1 MEIMEILSSRWL
13 EVAVAVYL
21 IGMMLYGHYRGFIK
35 IAVSAM
41 SLFITLFAA
50 RVAIP
55 QAAAWLEH
63 NTALYET
70 MKESALKASGLD
82 EKMEEVAQTAG
93 LAGKAGER
101 AVIESLEI
109 PDQIKKL
116 LIENNNGEVYQEM
129 GVQIF
134 EDYVGKY
141 LADRVIRILIFTVL
155 FIVFY
160 AFLHIIIVW
169 LDLISRL
176 PIIYGLNKIAGAV
189 LGLTEALIFI
199 WVGALVLTL
208 FSGSEIGKSMI
219 TQINGSIW
227 LTWLYDHN
235 MLSYLV
241 VGLVKSVL

>member
-21 IGMMLYGHYRGFIK
+21 VGMMLYGHYRGFIK
-35 IAVSAM
+35 IAVSVL
-41 SLFITLFAA
+41 SLFITLFAV

-55 QAAAWLEH
+55 QTSAWLEN

-70 MKESALKASGLD
+70 MKESALKASGLN
-82 EKMEEVAQTAG
+82 EKMEEMAQ
-93 LAGKAGER
+93 KAGER

-109 PDQIKKL
+109 PDQVKKL

-129 GVQIF
+129 GVQVF

-141 LADRVIRILIFTVL
+141 LADRVIRVIIFTVL

-169 LDLISRL
+169 LNLISRL
-176 PIIYGLNKIAGAV
+176 PILYGLNKIAGAV
-189 LGLTEALIFI
+189 LGLAEALIFI
-199 WVGALVLTL
+199 WVGSLVLTL

-219 TQINGSIW
+219 DQINGSVW

>member
-1 MEIMEILSSRWL
+1 
-13 EVAVAVYL
+13 
-21 IGMMLYGHYRGFIK
+21 
-35 IAVSAM
+35 M

-55 QAAAWLEH
+55 QAAAWLEN
-63 NTALYET
+63 NTAVYET

-82 EKMEEVAQTAG
+82 EKMEEMAQTAG

-141 LADRVIRILIFTVL
+141 LADRVIRVIIFTVL

-169 LDLISRL
+169 LNLISRL
-176 PIIYGLNKIAGAV
+176 PILYGLNKIAGAV
-189 LGLTEALIFI
+189 LGLAEALIFI

-208 FSGSEIGKSMI
+208 FSVRSERA
-219 TQINGSIW
+219 
-227 LTWLYDHN
+227 
-235 MLSYLV
+235 
-241 VGLVKSVL
+241 

>member
-50 RVAIP
+50 RVASP
-55 QAAAWLEH
+55 QTAAWLEN

-101 AVIESLEI
+101 GLFCCLDNKTKNE
-109 PDQIKKL
+109 KKTL
-116 LIENNNGEVYQEM
+116 SSF
-129 GVQIF
+129 IF
-134 EDYVGKY
+134 
-141 LADRVIRILIFTVL
+141 
-155 FIVFY
+155 
-160 AFLHIIIVW
+160 
-169 LDLISRL
+169 S
-176 PIIYGLNKIAGAV
+176 
-189 LGLTEALIFI
+189 
-199 WVGALVLTL
+199 
-208 FSGSEIGKSMI
+208 
-219 TQINGSIW
+219 
-227 LTWLYDHN
+227 
-235 MLSYLV
+235 
-241 VGLVKSVL
+241 

>member
-63 NTALYET
+63 NTAVYET

-82 EKMEEVAQTAG
+82 EKMEEMAQTAG

-116 LIENNNGEVYQEM
+116 LIENNNGEIYQEM

-141 LADRVIRILIFTVL
+141 LADRVIRVIIFTVL

-169 LDLISRL
+169 LNLISRL
-176 PIIYGLNKIAGAV
+176 PILYGLNKIA
-189 LGLTEALIFI
+189 EALIFI

>member
-1 MEIMEILSSRWL
+1 MEIMRFYP
-13 EVAVAVYL
+13 AVAGSGCSG
-21 IGMMLYGHYRGFIK
+21 ISHRDD
-35 IAVSAM
+35 AVR
-41 SLFITLFAA
+41 SLQRFYKNSSFRNVPFHHAVCGA

-63 NTALYET
+63 NTAVYET

-82 EKMEEVAQTAG
+82 EKMEEMAQTAG

-109 PDQIKKL
+109 PDQVKKL

-141 LADRVIRILIFTVL
+141 LADRVIRVIIFTVL

-169 LDLISRL
+169 LNLISSL

-189 LGLTEALIFI
+189 LGLTEALIFV
-199 WVGALVLTL
+199 WVGGLVLTL
-208 FSGSEIGKSMI
+208 FSGSRDRKEHDRPRSMEVS
-219 TQINGSIW
+219 G
-227 LTWLYDHN
+227 
-235 MLSYLV
+235 
-241 VGLVKSVL
+241 

>member
-63 NTALYET
+63 NTAVYET

-82 EKMEEVAQTAG
+82 EKMEEMAQTAG
-93 LAGKAGER
+93 L

-116 LIENNNGEVYQEM
+116 LIENNNGEIYQEM

-141 LADRVIRILIFTVL
+141 LADRVIRVIIFTVL

-169 LDLISRL
+169 LNLISRL
-176 PIIYGLNKIAGAV
+176 PILYGLNKIAGAV
-189 LGLTEALIFI
+189 LGLAEALIFI

>member
-63 NTALYET
+63 NTAVYET

-82 EKMEEVAQTAG
+82 ETAG

-116 LIENNNGEVYQEM
+116 LIENNNGEIYQEM

-141 LADRVIRILIFTVL
+141 LADRVIRVIIFTVL

-169 LDLISRL
+169 LNLISRL
-176 PIIYGLNKIAGAV
+176 PILYGLNKIAGAV
-189 LGLTEALIFI
+189 LGLAEALIFI

>member
-63 NTALYET
+63 NTAVYET

-82 EKMEEVAQTAG
+82 EKMEEMAQTAG
-93 LAGKAGER
+93 LAGRAGER

-116 LIENNNGEVYQEM
+116 LIENNNGEIYQEM

-141 LADRVIRILIFTVL
+141 LADRVIRVIIFTVL
-155 FIVFY
+155 
-160 AFLHIIIVW
+160 
-169 LDLISRL
+169 
-176 PIIYGLNKIAGAV
+176 PILYGLNKIAGAV
-189 LGLTEALIFI
+189 LGLAEALIFI

>member
-1 MEIMEILSSRWL
+1 MMEILEMLSGRWL
-13 EVAVAVYL
+13 EVAVAAYL
-21 IGMMLYGHYRGFIK
+21 IGMMLYGHYRGFIR
-35 IAVSAM
+35 IAVSVM
-41 SLFITLFAA
+41 SLFITLFAV

-55 QAAAWLEH
+55 QTAAWLEH

-82 EKMEEVAQTAG
+82 EKMDEMAQTAD

-109 PDQIKKL
+109 PDQVKKL

-141 LADRVIRILIFTVL
+141 LADRVIRVIIFTVL
-155 FIVFY
+155 FTVFY
-160 AFLHIIIVW
+160 ASLHIVIVW
-169 LDLISRL
+169 LNLLSRL

-189 LGLTEALIFI
+189 LGLTEALIFVWI
-199 WVGALVLTL
+199 
-208 FSGSEIGKSMI
+208 
-219 TQINGSIW
+219 
-227 LTWLYDHN
+227 
-235 MLSYLV
+235 
-241 VGLVKSVL
+241 

>member
-63 NTALYET
+63 NTAVYET

-82 EKMEEVAQTAG
+82 EKMEEMAQTAG

-116 LIENNNGEVYQEM
+116 LIENNNGEIYQEM

-141 LADRVIRILIFTVL
+141 LADRVIRVIM

-169 LDLISRL
+169 LNLISRL
-176 PIIYGLNKIAGAV
+176 PILYGLNKIAGAV
-189 LGLTEALIFI
+189 LGLAEALIFI

-219 TQINGSIW
+219 EQINGSIW

>member
-63 NTALYET
+63 NTAVYET

-82 EKMEEVAQTAG
+82 EKMEEMAQTAG
-93 LAGKAGER
+93 LAGRAGER

-116 LIENNNGEVYQEM
+116 LIENNNGEIYQEM

-141 LADRVIRILIFTVL
+141 LADRVIRVIT
-155 FIVFY
+155 
-160 AFLHIIIVW
+160 
-169 LDLISRL
+169 RL
-176 PIIYGLNKIAGAV
+176 PILYGLNKIAGAV
-189 LGLTEALIFI
+189 LGLAEALIFI

>member
-63 NTALYET
+63 NTAVYET

-82 EKMEEVAQTAG
+82 EKMEEMAQTAG

-116 LIENNNGEVYQEM
+116 LIENNNGEIYQEM

-134 EDYVGKY
+134 EDYVGN
-141 LADRVIRILIFTVL
+141 RVIRVIIFTVL

-169 LDLISRL
+169 LNLISRL
-176 PIIYGLNKIAGAV
+176 PILYGLNKIAGAV
-189 LGLTEALIFI
+189 LGLAEALIFI

>member
-21 IGMMLYGHYRGFIK
+21 VGMMLYGHYRGFIK
-35 IAVSAM
+35 IAVSVL
-41 SLFITLFAA
+41 SLFITLFAV

-55 QAAAWLEH
+55 QTTTWLEN

-82 EKMEEVAQTAG
+82 EKMEEMAG
-93 LAGKAGER
+93 LTGKAGER
-101 AVIESLEI
+101 SVIESLEI
-109 PDQIKKL
+109 PDQMKKL

>member
-1 MEIMEILSSRWL
+1 MHICDRSNNGNNGDSIQPLAGSGCSGISHR
-13 EVAVAVYL
+13 
-21 IGMMLYGHYRGFIK
+21 MMLYGHYRGFIK

-63 NTALYET
+63 NTAVYET
-70 MKESALKASGLD
+70 MKESALKASGLMRRWKRWLRQPVSR
-82 EKMEEVAQTAG
+82 EKP
-93 LAGKAGER
+93 GKR

-116 LIENNNGEVYQEM
+116 LIENNNGEIYQEM

-141 LADRVIRILIFTVL
+141 LADRVIRVIIFTVL

-160 AFLHIIIVW
+160 AFLHIIIVC
-169 LDLISRL
+169 
-176 PIIYGLNKIAGAV
+176 
-189 LGLTEALIFI
+189 
-199 WVGALVLTL
+199 
-208 FSGSEIGKSMI
+208 
-219 TQINGSIW
+219 
-227 LTWLYDHN
+227 
-235 MLSYLV
+235 
-241 VGLVKSVL
+241 

>member
-63 NTALYET
+63 NTAVYET

-82 EKMEEVAQTAG
+82 EKMEEMAQTAG
-93 LAGKAGER
+93 LGE
-101 AVIESLEI
+101 I
-109 PDQIKKL
+109 
-116 LIENNNGEVYQEM
+116 YQEM

-141 LADRVIRILIFTVL
+141 LADRVIRVIIFTVL

-169 LDLISRL
+169 LNLISRL
-176 PIIYGLNKIAGAV
+176 PILYGLNKIAGAV
-189 LGLTEALIFI
+189 LGLAEALIFI

-219 TQINGSIW
+219 EQINGSIW